1 MRAQDYD
8 RRYLSYFECFNRQ
21 RFFEAHEVLEA
32 LWLPQRQGP
41 NGPFYKGLIQLAGAF
56 VHWQKN
62 RPGPAAA
69 LLGLARADLREYP
82 AIHADLNVAGALAM
96 VEEWL
101 RRLPAAGAAG
111 HPLAQ
116 SSPPQLRLEPTCI
129 VATSG
134 LHSRHE

>member
-1 MRAQDYD
+1 MPGQDYD
-8 RRYLSYFECFNRQ
+8 ARYVEFFERFNRQ

-62 RPGPAAA
+62 RSGPAAA
-69 LLGLARADLREYP
+69 LLGLARANLQKYP
-82 AIHADLNVAGALAM
+82 AIHDGLSVAGTLAL

-101 RRLPAAGAAG
+101 CRLQAAGVAG
-111 HPLAQ
+111 QPLAQ
-116 SSPPQLRLEPTCI
+116 TSPPQLRLESSAHTNDRRCG
-129 VATSG
+129 AD
-134 LHSRHE
+134 

>member
-1 MRAQDYD
+1 MIGQDYD
-8 RRYLSYFECFNRQ
+8 PRYVEYFARFNRQ

-32 LWLPQRQGP
+32 LWLPQRRGP

-69 LLGLARADLREYP
+69 LLGLARANLREYP
-82 AIHADLNVAGALAM
+82 AMHNGLNVAATLAM

-101 RRLPAAGAAG
+101 LQLKAAGEAG
-111 HPLAQ
+111 HALA
-116 SSPPQLRLEPTCI
+116 PNGRPQLRLQSSAQTNDRRCG
-129 VATSG
+129 AD
-134 LHSRHE
+134 